1 MQHIRPTTGLLDDRD
16 EDWRDTLF
24 YWHGRVT
31 WVGGERN
38 VVSWRGSWLSTVA
51 SHAPPAADFS
61 SSFNFFELNFD
72 VDPMRARQ
80 FATGDMDLRAL
91 LQLSGEFR
99 GHYLMEPPDGAGY
112 RRAYRDDAHEF
123 EFDDRIE
130 DPPPEVG
137 ASDPLPPRAPQQ
149 IPGAPLLNVFVVPP
163 PPRTPRQP
171 GPYVLCA
178 ARGRNE
184 FGTFVALGHA
194 RRFRSGAEDAV
205 ELTLARRYVRDD
217 DSRLR
222 WPLRDILR
230 GVQAPIRVSP
240 WEHSLPWRLQ
250 GDVIAEQQRLEAER
264 QRERANHV
272 PQPFAAQPLAHH
284 TDEYR
289 RMMDRKR
296 TRD

>member
-1 MQHIRPTTGLLDDRD
+1 MPGIG
-16 EDWRDTLF
+16 
-24 YWHGRVT
+24 
-31 WVGGERN
+31 
-38 VVSWRGSWLSTVA
+38 
-51 SHAPPAADFS
+51 
-61 SSFNFFELNFD
+61 
-72 VDPMRARQ
+72 
-80 FATGDMDLRAL
+80 
-91 LQLSGEFR
+91 
-99 GHYLMEPPDGAGY
+99 
-112 RRAYRDDAHEF
+112 AYRDDAHEF

-130 DPPPEVG
+130 DPPPEMC

-178 ARGRNE
+178 ARGGNE

-240 WEHSLPWRLQ
+240 CSLLPCRLQ
-250 GDVIAEQQRLEAER
+250 GDVIAEPPEDRGGAPAGKGEPHANR
-264 QRERANHV
+264 VCRA
-272 PQPFAAQPLAHH
+272 AAAPA
-284 TDEYR
+284 D
-289 RMMDRKR
+289 DN
-296 TRD
+296 

>member
-1 MQHIRPTTGLLDDRD
+1 MGKVSPGRAQASVFMGTLAPAVLGKSTCASAQLHATGKEIHADVPLNLALAALQKTDTTRAQAVSNKESDPSDAARRRKEEMQHIRPTTGLLDDRD

-72 VDPMRARQ
+72 VDPMRRAVRDWRHGQ

-91 LQLSGEFR
+91 FQLSGEFR

-130 DPPPEVG
+130 DPPPEM
-137 ASDPLPPRAPQQ
+137 
-149 IPGAPLLNVFVVPP
+149 
-163 PPRTPRQP
+163 
-171 GPYVLCA
+171 
-178 ARGRNE
+178 
-184 FGTFVALGHA
+184 
-194 RRFRSGAEDAV
+194 
-205 ELTLARRYVRDD
+205 
-217 DSRLR
+217 
-222 WPLRDILR
+222 
-230 GVQAPIRVSP
+230 VQAIPCLLERRSR
-240 WEHSLPWRLQ
+240 SRARLC
-250 GDVIAEQQRLEAER
+250 
-264 QRERANHV
+264 
-272 PQPFAAQPLAHH
+272 
-284 TDEYR
+284 
-289 RMMDRKR
+289 
-296 TRD
+296 